1 METGGIRSTQPW
13 RSKRRQAIL
22 PGAADAWALRGD
34 EAARQ
39 VGRPHEFGLEIND
52 KKLLLSDMNG
62 CKFPTTYRQEELRK
76 NMIARE
82 GGTAKEVVLRFL
94 QLTSCLRLVFY
105 GCSVD
110 RTVESADVGTMT

>member
-1 METGGIRSTQPW
+1 
-13 RSKRRQAIL
+13 L

-94 QLTSCLRLVFY
+94 QLTSCLRLTSVLWLS
-105 GCSVD
+105 SVD
-110 RTVESADVGTMT
+110 RTVKTVESADVGIMT

>member
-1 METGGIRSTQPW
+1 MAEQKKASNTARSSRCLGTARRRGSQAGGAPPRIRP
-13 RSKRRQAIL
+13 
-22 PGAADAWALRGD
+22 
-34 EAARQ
+34 
-39 VGRPHEFGLEIND
+39 IND
-52 KKLLLSDMNG
+52 KKLLPSDMNG